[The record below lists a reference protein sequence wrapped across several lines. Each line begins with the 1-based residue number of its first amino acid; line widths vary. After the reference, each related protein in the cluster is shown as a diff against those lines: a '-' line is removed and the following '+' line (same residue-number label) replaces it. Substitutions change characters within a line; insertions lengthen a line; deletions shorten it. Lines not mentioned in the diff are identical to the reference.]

1 MVFEATSNV
10 GDSWGGADESSHS
23 LIILLDG
30 QIAPFSVVHQGIAAS
45 QKWPFVHVAS

>member
-30 QIAPFSVVHQGIAAS
+30 QIAPNPAFPTIPDQR
-45 QKWPFVHVAS
+45 